1 MKTNEIHSPSKAHT
15 KKHDLLLICAEN
27 IAGGENLQIS
37 AAFERNKIKEK
48 KKHKSQI
55 IGMGRVS

>member
-48 KKHKSQI
+48 KNTKAKLSEW
-55 IGMGRVS
+55 GE